1 MSISH
6 GERFTTFPVLIK
18 IVLKIKQTGYIYLP
32 EDPNKIVVKD
42 VSFSYDITDEN
53 DSLASRLALDGIN
66 VSIARG
72 SYTAILGSNGS
83 GKSTL
88 AKIIDILEVPD
99 SGKVVIFGKD
109 AGSDDLFW
117 DIRSHCC
124 VVFQNPDNQIVGTMV
139 EEDVAFG
146 PENLGVPNPELRER
160 VDQALKD
167 VGLYKLRN
175 RETTALSGGQKQKL
189 AIAGAL
195 AMKPDILIL
204 DEATA
209 MLDPSSRDDFLEL
222 VEKMRMEKGLTLIT
236 ITHDMTEALR
246 CDKII
251 VIDKGKAV
259 LEGAPEE
266 IFMLDNLWDYGLKR
280 PVKFNFAFEIAKL
293 TGSELTKEDLK
304 SDETLLNAIEKM
316 LAKPGLKALEAPE
329 DNNAQDGEKE
339 TVMSVKELSYTYD
352 GSDVKAIDNI
362 NLDIRKGEVLGLVG
376 ESGCGKTTLISH
388 MNAIFRPK
396 EGDVIIHTKDGDLSC
411 KNKKDTMKIRQNVGL
426 VFQYPEYQLFEETVF
441 KDIGY
446 GLKKM
451 KVSKEEAAV
460 RVKEA
465 AYLVGLTDKELNSS
479 PFELSGGQKR
489 RVAMAGVL
497 VMKPGILVL
506 DEPASGLDPKGRQEM
521 FKIIRNL
528 RDNGTTVVLV
538 SHNMDEA
545 AKNCDRICVIDGG
558 KIKAVG
564 TPEELFENNRAYEL
578 GIQIPRITRFSG
590 LIRSRLE
597 KKIPGIKFDSVNFN
611 PEKEA
616 AAIVRAVCGMGGADA

>member
-1 MSISH
+1 
-6 GERFTTFPVLIK
+6 
-18 IVLKIKQTGYIYLP
+18 LP
-32 EDPNKIVVKD
+32 EDPNSIVIKD
-42 VSFSYDITDEN
+42 VKFSYDIAEE
-53 DSLASRLALDGIN
+53 DSEKAPRLALDGIS
-66 VSIARG
+66 VTIEKG

-109 AGSDDLFW
+109 ASDDNLFW
-117 DIRSHCC
+117 DIRAHCC
-124 VVFQNPDNQIVGTMV
+124 CVFQNPDNQIVGTIV

-167 VGLYKLRN
+167 VGLYEYRH

-195 AMKPDILIL
+195 AMQPDILIL

-209 MLDPSSRDDFLEL
+209 MLDPSSRDDFLTL
-222 VEKMRMEKGLTLIT
+222 VEKMRVEKGLTLIT

-246 CDKII
+246 CDKLVI
-251 VIDKGKAV
+251 VNKGKAV
-259 LEGAPEE
+259 MEGKPEE
-266 IFMLDNLWDYGLKR
+266 IFLSDKLWDYGLKR

-293 TGSELTKEDLK
+293 TGSTLTKEDLR
-304 SDETLLNAIEKM
+304 SDESLISALTAM
-316 LAKPGLKALEAPE
+316 LKKPGIKIPE
-329 DNNAQDGEKE
+329 ISEDIKTQDEKDII
-339 TVMSVKELSYTYD
+339 MSVKGLSYTYD
-352 GSDVKAIDNI
+352 GSDVKAIEDI
-362 NLDIRKGEVLGLVG
+362 NLDIRRGEVLGIVG

-388 MNAIFRPK
+388 MNAIFRPSV
-396 EGDVIIHTKDGDLSC
+396 GDIIIHTKDGDLSC
-411 KNKKDTMKIRQNVGL
+411 RNKKDTMKIRQNVGL

-441 KDIGY
+441 KDICY

-451 KVSKEEAAV
+451 GIEKAKMHKMAYDAA
-460 RVKEA
+460 
-465 AYLVGLTDKELNSS
+465 LMVGLSDDEVNSS

-489 RVAMAGVL
+489 RAAMAGVL
-497 VMKPGILVL
+497 AMQPGILVL
-506 DEPASGLDPKGRQEM
+506 DEPASGLDPRGRQEM
-521 FKIIRNL
+521 FAIIKKL
-528 RDNGTTVVLV
+528 RDSGTTIILV

-545 AKNCDRICVIDGG
+545 AVNCDRICLIDHG

-564 TPEELFENNRAYEL
+564 TPEELFIKERAEEL
-578 GIQIPRITRFSG
+578 GIQRPRISRFSG
-590 LIRSRLE
+590 LLQE
-597 KKIPGIKFDSVNFN
+597 KLRKEFPGIVFEGMNFS

-616 AAIVRAVCGMGGADA
+616 QSVVRSVCRAGGADVQ

>member
-1 MSISH
+1 MGIN
-6 GERFTTFPVLIK
+6 K
-18 IVLKIKQTGYIYLP
+18 LP
-32 EDPNKIVVKD
+32 EDPNSIVIKD
-42 VSFSYDITDEN
+42 VKFSYDISEEDTDK
-53 DSLASRLALDGIN
+53 APRLALDGIS
-66 VSIARG
+66 VTIEKG

-109 AGSDDLFW
+109 AADDDLFW
-117 DIRSHCC
+117 DIRANCC
-124 VVFQNPDNQIVGTMV
+124 CVFQNPDNQIVGTIV

-167 VGLYKLRN
+167 VGLYEYRH

-195 AMKPDILIL
+195 AMRPDILIL

-209 MLDPSSRDDFLEL
+209 MLDPSSRDDFLTL
-222 VEKMRMEKGLTLIT
+222 VEKMRVEKGLTLIT

-246 CDKII
+246 CDKLVI
-251 VIDKGKAV
+251 VNKGKAV
-259 LEGAPEE
+259 MEGRPEE
-266 IFMLDNLWDYGLKR
+266 IFLSEDLWQYGLKR

-293 TGSELTKEDLK
+293 TGSKLTKEDLR
-304 SDETLLNAIEKM
+304 SDESLLSALTAM
-316 LAKPGLKALEAPE
+316 LKKPGIKCPEVSEETQIKE
-329 DNNAQDGEKE
+329 DNDII
-339 TVMSVKELSYTYD
+339 MSVKGLSYTYD
-352 GSDVKAIDNI
+352 GGDVKAIDDI
-362 NLDIRKGEVLGLVG
+362 NLDIRRGEVLGIVG

-388 MNAIFRPK
+388 MNAILRPQT
-396 EGDVIIHTKDGDLSC
+396 GDVIIHTKDGDLSC
-411 KNKKDTMKIRQNVGL
+411 SNKKHTMTIRQNVGL
-426 VFQYPEYQLFEETVF
+426 VFQYPEYQLFEETVY
-441 KDIGY
+441 KDIAY

-451 KVSKEEAAV
+451 NVSKEEQKELINDAAS
-460 RVKEA
+460 K
-465 AYLVGLTDKELNSS
+465 VGLTERELNSS

-489 RVAMAGVL
+489 RAAMAGVL

-521 FKIIRNL
+521 FAIIKGL
-528 RDNGTTVVLV
+528 RDSGTTIILV

-545 AKNCDRICVIDGG
+545 AVNCDRICLIDNG

-564 TPEELFENNRAYEL
+564 KPSELFVKPLADEL
-578 GIQIPRITRFSG
+578 KIQLPRITRFSAV
-590 LIRSRLE
+590 LRTELE
-597 KKIPGIKFDSVNFN
+597 EIYPDIKFNGNYFN

-616 AAIVRAVCGMGGADA
+616 KVIVDAVCKAGDANA

>member
-1 MSISH
+1 
-6 GERFTTFPVLIK
+6 
-18 IVLKIKQTGYIYLP
+18 LP
-32 EDPNKIVVKD
+32 EDQNRIEVKD
-42 VSFSYDITDEN
+42 VSFSYDVSDET
-53 DSLASRLALDGIN
+53 SGKAPRLALDGIS
-66 VSIARG
+66 VSIEKG

-109 AGSDDLFW
+109 SSNDDLFW
-117 DIRSHCC
+117 EIREHCC
-124 VVFQNPDNQIVGTMV
+124 CVFQNPDNQIVGTMI

-146 PENLGVPNPELRER
+146 PENLGIPNPELRQR

-167 VGLYKLRN
+167 VGLYEFRHK
-175 RETTALSGGQKQKL
+175 ETMALSGGQKQKL

-209 MLDPSSRDDFLEL
+209 MLDPTSRDDFLTL
-222 VEKMRMEKGLTLIT
+222 VEKMRVEKGLTLIT

-246 CDKII
+246 CDKLII
-251 VIDKGKAV
+251 VNKGKVA
-259 LEGAPEE
+259 LEGTPEE
-266 IFMLDNLWDYGLKR
+266 IFLSEDLWKYGLKR

-293 TGSELTKEDLK
+293 TGSTLTKEDLK
-304 SDETLLNAIEKM
+304 SNETLVASLVKM
-316 LAKPGLKALEAPE
+316 LTKPGLKEPGNVIV
-329 DNNAQDGEKE
+329 DRKKPDE
-339 TVMSVKELSYTYD
+339 TDIIMSVKGLSYTYG
-352 GSDVKAIDNI
+352 GSDTKAIDDI
-362 NLDIRKGEVLGLVG
+362 NLDIRRGEVLGIVG

-388 MNAIFRPK
+388 MNAIIRPV

-411 KNKKDTMKIRQNVGL
+411 SNKKDTMKIRQNVGL
-426 VFQYPEYQLFEETVF
+426 VFQYPEYQLFEETVY
-441 KDIGY
+441 KDIAY

-451 KVSKEEAAV
+451 NVGAEEQKTMIMEAAE
-460 RVKEA
+460 K
-465 AYLVGLTDKELNSS
+465 VGLTERELNAS

-489 RVAMAGVL
+489 RAAMAGVL
-497 VMKPGILVL
+497 VMRPGILVL

-521 FKIIRNL
+521 FAIIKSL
-528 RDNGTTVVLV
+528 RDSGTTIILV

-545 AKNCDRICVIDGG
+545 AVNCDRICLIDNG

-564 TPEELFENNRAYEL
+564 TPAELFVKKRADEL
-578 GIQIPRITRFSG
+578 KVQLPRITRFSAV
-590 LIRSRLE
+590 LRTELE
-597 KKIPGIKFDSVNFN
+597 EIYPDIEFAGNYFN

-616 AAIVRAVCGMGGADA
+616 KAIVAAVCKAGGGNA

>member
-1 MSISH
+1 M
-6 GERFTTFPVLIK
+6 
-18 IVLKIKQTGYIYLP
+18 P
-32 EDPNKIVVKD
+32 EDPNSIVIKD
-42 VSFSYDITDEN
+42 VKFSYDIAEE
-53 DSLASRLALDGIN
+53 DSEKAPRLALDGIS
-66 VSIARG
+66 VTIEKG

-109 AGSDDLFW
+109 ASDDNLFW
-117 DIRSHCC
+117 DIRAHCC
-124 VVFQNPDNQIVGTMV
+124 CVFQNPDNQIVGTIV

-167 VGLYKLRN
+167 VGLYEYRH

-195 AMKPDILIL
+195 AMQPDILIL

-209 MLDPSSRDDFLEL
+209 MLDPSSRDDFLTL
-222 VEKMRMEKGLTLIT
+222 VEKMRVEKGLTLIT

-246 CDKII
+246 CDKLVI
-251 VIDKGKAV
+251 VNKGKAV
-259 LEGAPEE
+259 MEGRPEE
-266 IFMLDNLWDYGLKR
+266 IFLSDNLWDYGLKR

-293 TGSELTKEDLK
+293 TGSTLTKEDLR
-304 SDETLLNAIEKM
+304 SDESLISALTAM
-316 LAKPGLKALEAPE
+316 LKKPGIKAPE
-329 DNNAQDGEKE
+329 ISEDKKTQDEKDII
-339 TVMSVKELSYTYD
+339 MSVKGLSYTYD
-352 GSDVKAIDNI
+352 GNDAKAIEDI
-362 NLDIRKGEVLGLVG
+362 NLDIRRGEVLGIVG

-388 MNAIFRPK
+388 MNAIFRPSV
-396 EGDVIIHTKDGDLSC
+396 GDIIIHTKDGDLSC
-411 KNKKDTMKIRQNVGL
+411 RNKKDTMKIRQNVGL

-441 KDIGY
+441 KDICY

-451 KVSKEEAAV
+451 GIEKAKMHKMAYDAA
-460 RVKEA
+460 
-465 AYLVGLTDKELNSS
+465 LMVGLSNDEVNSS

-489 RVAMAGVL
+489 RAAMAGVL
-497 VMKPGILVL
+497 AMQPGILVL
-506 DEPASGLDPKGRQEM
+506 DEPASGLDPRGRQEM
-521 FKIIRNL
+521 FAIIKKL
-528 RDNGTTVVLV
+528 RDSGTTIILV

-545 AKNCDRICVIDGG
+545 AVNCDRICLIDHG

-564 TPEELFENNRAYEL
+564 TPEELFIKERAEEL
-578 GIQIPRITRFSG
+578 GIQRPRISRFSG
-590 LIRSRLE
+590 LLQE
-597 KKIPGIKFDSVNFN
+597 KLVNEFPGIVFEGMNFS

-616 AAIVRAVCGMGGADA
+616 QSIVRSVCRAGGADVQ

>member
-1 MSISH
+1 MN
-6 GERFTTFPVLIK
+6 
-18 IVLKIKQTGYIYLP
+18 LP

-42 VSFSYDITDEN
+42 VCFSYDTEDE
-53 DSLASRLALDGIN
+53 ASGKAPRLALDGMSVTIEK
-66 VSIARG
+66 G
-72 SYTAILGSNGS
+72 SYTAFLGSNGS

-109 AGSDDLFW
+109 AGDDDLFW
-117 DIRSHCC
+117 DIRSNCC
-124 VVFQNPDNQIVGTMV
+124 CVFQNPDNQIVGTMI

-167 VGLYKLRN
+167 VGLYDVRHK
-175 RETTALSGGQKQKL
+175 EATALSGGQKQKL

-195 AMKPDILIL
+195 AMRPDILIL

-222 VEKMRMEKGLTLIT
+222 VEKMCEEKGLTLIT

-246 CDKII
+246 CDKIVI
-251 VIDKGKAV
+251 VNKGKAV
-259 LEGAPEE
+259 MEGRPEE

-280 PVKFNFAFEIAKL
+280 PVKFNFAFEVANL
-293 TGSELTKEDLK
+293 TGNKLKQEDLV
-304 SDETLLNAIEKM
+304 SDESLIEALVKM
-316 LAKPGLKALEAPE
+316 LQKPGIQAPE
-329 DNNAQDGEKE
+329 AIKEENKTQDDEII
-339 TVMSVKELSYTYD
+339 MSVKNLSYTYD
-352 GSDVKAIDNI
+352 GSDKKAIDDI
-362 NLDIRKGEVLGLVG
+362 NLDIKKGEVLGIVG

-388 MNAIFRPK
+388 MNAIFRPTQ
-396 EGDVIIHTKDGDLSC
+396 GDVIIHTKDGELSC
-411 KNKKDTMKIRQNVGL
+411 RNKKDTMRIRQNVGL
-426 VFQYPEYQLFEETVF
+426 VFQYPEYQLFEETVY
-441 KDIGY
+441 KDISY

-451 KVSKEEAAV
+451 KVSKEEQKSLV
-460 RVKEA
+460 LEA
-465 AYLVGLTDKELNSS
+465 AAKVGLTKTELDSS

-489 RVAMAGVL
+489 RAAMAGVL

-521 FKIIRNL
+521 FAIIKGL
-528 RDNGTTVVLV
+528 RDSGTTIILV

-545 AKNCDRICVIDGG
+545 AKNCDRICLIGNG

-564 TPEELFENNRAYEL
+564 TPKELFESGKAEEL
-578 GIQIPRITRFSG
+578 GIQRPRITRFSG
-590 LIRSRLE
+590 RLKSRLE
-597 KKIPGIKFDSVNFN
+597 DIYPGISFDDIYFD
-611 PEKEA
+611 PAREA
-616 AAIVRAVCGMGGADA
+616 NAIVTAVSRAGGRDVH

>member
-1 MSISH
+1 M
-6 GERFTTFPVLIK
+6 
-18 IVLKIKQTGYIYLP
+18 P
-32 EDPNKIVVKD
+32 EDPNSIVIKD
-42 VSFSYDITDEN
+42 VKFSYDIAEE
-53 DSLASRLALDGIN
+53 DSEKAPRLALDGIS
-66 VSIARG
+66 VTIEKG

-109 AGSDDLFW
+109 ASDDNLFW
-117 DIRSHCC
+117 DIRAHCC
-124 VVFQNPDNQIVGTMV
+124 CVFQNPDNQIVGTIV

-167 VGLYKLRN
+167 VGLYEYRH

-195 AMKPDILIL
+195 AMQPDILIL

-209 MLDPSSRDDFLEL
+209 MLDPSSRDDFLTL
-222 VEKMRMEKGLTLIT
+222 VEKMRVEKGLTLIT

-246 CDKII
+246 CDKLVI
-251 VIDKGKAV
+251 VNKGKAV
-259 LEGAPEE
+259 MEGRPEE
-266 IFMLDNLWDYGLKR
+266 IFLSDNLWDYGLKR

-293 TGSELTKEDLK
+293 TGSTLTKEDLR
-304 SDETLLNAIEKM
+304 SDESLIAALTAM
-316 LAKPGLKALEAPE
+316 LKKPGIKAPE
-329 DNNAQDGEKE
+329 VSEDKKTQDEKDII
-339 TVMSVKELSYTYD
+339 MSVKGLSYTYD
-352 GSDVKAIDNI
+352 GNDAKAIEDI
-362 NLDIRKGEVLGLVG
+362 NLDIRRGEVLGIVG

-388 MNAIFRPK
+388 MNAIFRPSV
-396 EGDVIIHTKDGDLSC
+396 GDIIIHTKDGDLSC
-411 KNKKDTMKIRQNVGL
+411 RNKKDTMKIRQNVGL

-441 KDIGY
+441 KDICY

-451 KVSKEEAAV
+451 GIEKAKMHKMAYDAA
-460 RVKEA
+460 
-465 AYLVGLTDKELNSS
+465 LMVGLSNDEVNSS

-489 RVAMAGVL
+489 RAAMAGVL
-497 VMKPGILVL
+497 AMQPGILVL
-506 DEPASGLDPKGRQEM
+506 DEPASGLDPRGRQEM
-521 FKIIRNL
+521 FAIIKKL
-528 RDNGTTVVLV
+528 RDSGTTIILV

-545 AKNCDRICVIDGG
+545 AVNCDRICLIDHG

-564 TPEELFENNRAYEL
+564 TPEELFIKERAEEL
-578 GIQIPRITRFSG
+578 GIQRPRISRFSG
-590 LIRSRLE
+590 LLQE
-597 KKIPGIKFDSVNFN
+597 KLVNEFPGIVFEGMNFS

-616 AAIVRAVCGMGGADA
+616 QSIVRSVCRAGGADVQ

>member
-1 MSISH
+1 M
-6 GERFTTFPVLIK
+6 
-18 IVLKIKQTGYIYLP
+18 P
-32 EDPNKIVVKD
+32 EDPNSIVIKD
-42 VSFSYDITDEN
+42 VKFSYDIAEE
-53 DSLASRLALDGIN
+53 DSEKAPRLALDGIS
-66 VSIARG
+66 VTIEKG

-109 AGSDDLFW
+109 ASDDNLFW
-117 DIRSHCC
+117 DIRAHCC
-124 VVFQNPDNQIVGTMV
+124 CVFQNPDNQIVGTIV

-167 VGLYKLRN
+167 VGLYEYRH

-195 AMKPDILIL
+195 AMQPDILIL

-209 MLDPSSRDDFLEL
+209 MLDPSSRDDFLTL
-222 VEKMRMEKGLTLIT
+222 VEKMRVEKGLTLIT

-246 CDKII
+246 CDKLVI
-251 VIDKGKAV
+251 VNKGKAV
-259 LEGAPEE
+259 MEGKPEE
-266 IFMLDNLWDYGLKR
+266 IFLSDKLWDYGLKR

-293 TGSELTKEDLK
+293 TGSTLTKEDLR
-304 SDETLLNAIEKM
+304 SDESLISALTAM
-316 LAKPGLKALEAPE
+316 LKKPGIKIPE
-329 DNNAQDGEKE
+329 ISEDTKTQDEKDII
-339 TVMSVKELSYTYD
+339 MSVKGLSYTYD
-352 GSDVKAIDNI
+352 GSDVKAIEDI
-362 NLDIRKGEVLGLVG
+362 NLDIRRGEVLGIVG

-388 MNAIFRPK
+388 MNAIFRPSV
-396 EGDVIIHTKDGDLSC
+396 GDIIIHTKDGDLSC
-411 KNKKDTMKIRQNVGL
+411 RNKKDTMKIRQNVGL

-441 KDIGY
+441 KDICY

-451 KVSKEEAAV
+451 GIEKAKMHKMAYDAA
-460 RVKEA
+460 
-465 AYLVGLTDKELNSS
+465 LMVGLSNDEVNSS

-489 RVAMAGVL
+489 RAAMAGVL
-497 VMKPGILVL
+497 AMQPGILVL
-506 DEPASGLDPKGRQEM
+506 DEPASGLDPRGRQEM
-521 FKIIRNL
+521 FAIIKKL
-528 RDNGTTVVLV
+528 RDSGTTIILV

-545 AKNCDRICVIDGG
+545 AVNCDRICLIDHG

-564 TPEELFENNRAYEL
+564 TPEELFIKERAEEL
-578 GIQIPRITRFSG
+578 GIQRPRISRFSG
-590 LIRSRLE
+590 LLQERLVNE
-597 KKIPGIKFDSVNFN
+597 FPGIVFEGMNFS

-616 AAIVRAVCGMGGADA
+616 QSVVRSVCRAGGADVQ

>member
-1 MSISH
+1 M
-6 GERFTTFPVLIK
+6 
-18 IVLKIKQTGYIYLP
+18 P
-32 EDPNKIVVKD
+32 EDPNSIVIKD
-42 VSFSYDITDEN
+42 VSFSYDVYDETSEN
-53 DSLASRLALDGIN
+53 TPRLALDGIS
-66 VSIARG
+66 VTIPKG

-109 AGSDDLFW
+109 TSEDDLFW

-124 VVFQNPDNQIVGTMV
+124 CVFQNPDNQIVGTMI

-167 VGLYKLRN
+167 VGLYDKRHK
-175 RETTALSGGQKQKL
+175 ETMALSGGQKQKL

-195 AMKPDILIL
+195 AMRPDILIL

-209 MLDPSSRDDFLEL
+209 MLDPTSRDEFLSL
-222 VEKMRMEKGLTLIT
+222 VEKMRIEKGLTLIT

-246 CDKII
+246 CDKI
-251 VIDKGKAV
+251 VIINKGKVARQ
-259 LEGAPEE
+259 GTPEE
-266 IFMLDNLWDYGLKR
+266 IFMSDDLWNFGLKR

-293 TGSELTKEDLK
+293 TGNELNKEDLV
-304 SDETLLNAIEKM
+304 SDEALIRRLKDM
-316 LAKPGLKALEAPE
+316 LSKPGISMPE
-329 DNNAQDGEKE
+329 LPEEKKKKTGDQE
-339 TVMSVKELSYTYD
+339 IIMSVKGLSYSYD
-352 GSDVKAIDNI
+352 GSGNKAIDNI
-362 NLDIRKGEVLGLVG
+362 NLDIRKGEVLGIVG

-388 MNAIFRPK
+388 MNALFRPA
-396 EGDVIIHTKDGDLSC
+396 EGDVIIHTGDGDLSC
-411 KNKKDTMKIRQNVGL
+411 RNKKDKMKIRQNVGL

-441 KDIGY
+441 KDIFY

-451 KVSKEEAAV
+451 KVSKEEATV
-460 RVKEA
+460 RVRNA
-465 AYLVGLTDKELNSS
+465 AYKVGLTEKELNSS

-489 RVAMAGVL
+489 RAAMAGVL
-497 VMKPGILVL
+497 VMQPGILVL
-506 DEPASGLDPKGRQEM
+506 DEPASGLDPRGRQEM
-521 FKIIRNL
+521 FAIIKAL
-528 RDNGTTVVLV
+528 RESGTTIILV

-545 AKNCDRICVIDGG
+545 AVNCDRICLIDNG

-564 TPEELFENNRAYEL
+564 TPEELFADNRAKDL

-590 LIRSRLE
+590 LLKDSLKEIYRDISFE
-597 KKIPGIKFDSVNFN
+597 SVNFD
-611 PEKEA
+611 PAREA
-616 AAIVRAVCGMGGADA
+616 AAVVAAVCKAGDADA

>member
-1 MSISH
+1 M
-6 GERFTTFPVLIK
+6 
-18 IVLKIKQTGYIYLP
+18 P
-32 EDPNKIVVKD
+32 EDPNSID
-42 VSFSYDITDEN
+42 VRDVTFSYDVSDDDGSI
-53 DSLASRLALDGIN
+53 SPRAALDGISVN
-66 VSIARG
+66 IKKG

-109 AGSDDLFW
+109 AGDDELFW

-124 VVFQNPDNQIVGTMV
+124 CVFQNPDNQIVGTMI

-167 VGLYKLRN
+167 VGLYEYRN

-195 AMKPDILIL
+195 AMRPDILIL

-209 MLDPSSRDDFLEL
+209 MLDPTSRDDFLAL
-222 VEKMRMEKGLTLIT
+222 VEKMREEKGLTLIT

-246 CDKII
+246 CDKVII
-251 VIDKGKAV
+251 VNKGKAV
-259 LEGAPEE
+259 LEGTPEE
-266 IFMLDNLWDYGLKR
+266 IFLSDDLWQYGLKR

-293 TGSELTKEDLK
+293 TGNTLTKEDLK
-304 SDETLLNAIEKM
+304 SDEALIARLTKM
-316 LAKPGLKALEAPE
+316 LNEPGIKMPEAIVKEE
-329 DNNAQDGEKE
+329 DKTEKE
-339 TVMSVKELSYTYD
+339 VVMSVKKLSYTYD
-352 GSDVKAIDNI
+352 GDNKAIDDI
-362 NLDIRKGEVLGLVG
+362 NLDIMKGEVLGIVG

-388 MNAIFRPK
+388 MNAIFRPVQ
-396 EGDVIIHTKDGDLSC
+396 GDVIIHTKDGDLSC
-411 KNKKDTMKIRQNVGL
+411 KNKKDTLKIRQNVGL

-441 KDIGY
+441 KDIAY
-446 GLKKM
+446 GLRKM
-451 KVSKEEAAV
+451 NLDKNEQTVLIRDAAF
-460 RVKEA
+460 K
-465 AYLVGLTDKELNSS
+465 VGLTERELNSS

-489 RVAMAGVL
+489 RAAMAGVL
-497 VMKPGILVL
+497 VMNPGILVL

-521 FKIIRNL
+521 FGIIKRL
-528 RDNGTTVVLV
+528 RAQGTTIVLV

-545 AKNCDRICVIDGG
+545 AVNCDRICLIDNG
-558 KIKAVG
+558 KIKAIG
-564 TPEELFENNRAYEL
+564 TPDELFDKDRAEEL
-578 GIQIPRITRFSG
+578 GIQRPRIARFSG
-590 LIRSRLE
+590 ALKNELA
-597 KKIPGIKFDSVNFN
+597 KIYPSIEFNEMYFN

-616 AAIVRAVCGMGGADA
+616 AAVVTAVCKAGGANA

>member
-1 MSISH
+1 M
-6 GERFTTFPVLIK
+6 
-18 IVLKIKQTGYIYLP
+18 P

-42 VSFSYDITDEN
+42 VCFSYDTEDE
-53 DSLASRLALDGIN
+53 ASGKAPRLALDGMSVTIEK
-66 VSIARG
+66 G
-72 SYTAILGSNGS
+72 SYTAFLGSNGS

-109 AGSDDLFW
+109 AGDDDLFW
-117 DIRSHCC
+117 DIRSNCC
-124 VVFQNPDNQIVGTMV
+124 CVFQNPDNQIVGTMI

-167 VGLYKLRN
+167 VGLYDVRHK
-175 RETTALSGGQKQKL
+175 EATALSGGQKQKL

-195 AMKPDILIL
+195 AMRPDILIL

-222 VEKMRMEKGLTLIT
+222 VEKMREEKGLTLIT

-246 CDKII
+246 CDKIVI
-251 VIDKGKAV
+251 VNKGKAV
-259 LEGAPEE
+259 MEGRPEE

-280 PVKFNFAFEIAKL
+280 PVKFNFAFEVANL
-293 TGSELTKEDLK
+293 TGNKLKQEDLV
-304 SDETLLNAIEKM
+304 SDESLIEALVKM
-316 LAKPGLKALEAPE
+316 LQKPGIKAPE
-329 DNNAQDGEKE
+329 AIKEENKTQDDEII
-339 TVMSVKELSYTYD
+339 MSVKNLSYTYD
-352 GSDVKAIDNI
+352 GSDKKAIDDI
-362 NLDIRKGEVLGLVG
+362 NLDIKKGEVLGIVG

-388 MNAIFRPK
+388 MNAIFRPSQ
-396 EGDVIIHTKDGDLSC
+396 GDVIIHTKDGELSC
-411 KNKKDTMKIRQNVGL
+411 RNKKDTMKIRQNVGL
-426 VFQYPEYQLFEETVF
+426 VFQYPEYQLFEETVY
-441 KDIGY
+441 KDISY

-451 KVSKEEAAV
+451 KVSKEEQKSLV
-460 RVKEA
+460 LEA
-465 AYLVGLTDKELNSS
+465 AAKVGLTKTELDSS

-489 RVAMAGVL
+489 RAAMAGVL

-521 FKIIRNL
+521 FAIIKGL
-528 RDNGTTVVLV
+528 RDSGTTIILV

-545 AKNCDRICVIDGG
+545 AKNCDRICLIGNG

-564 TPEELFENNRAYEL
+564 TPKELFESGKAEEL
-578 GIQIPRITRFSG
+578 GIQRPRITRFSG
-590 LIRSRLE
+590 RLKSRLE
-597 KKIPGIKFDSVNFN
+597 DIYPGISFDDIYFD
-611 PEKEA
+611 PAREA
-616 AAIVRAVCGMGGADA
+616 NAIVTAVCRAGGPNVH

>member
-1 MSISH
+1 M
-6 GERFTTFPVLIK
+6 
-18 IVLKIKQTGYIYLP
+18 P

-42 VSFSYDITDEN
+42 VSFSYDVDEETEGK
-53 DSLASRLALDGIN
+53 APRLALDGIS
-66 VSIARG
+66 VSIEKG

-109 AGSDDLFW
+109 TADDNLFW

-124 VVFQNPDNQIVGTMV
+124 CVFQNPDNQIVGTMI

-167 VGLYKLRN
+167 VGLFEYRH
-175 RETTALSGGQKQKL
+175 RETMALSGGQKQKL

-195 AMKPDILIL
+195 AMHPDILIL

-209 MLDPSSRDDFLEL
+209 MLDPTSRDEFLTL
-222 VEKMRMEKGLTLIT
+222 VEKMRKEKGLTLIT

-246 CDKII
+246 CDKIVI
-251 VIDKGKAV
+251 VDKGKAV
-259 LEGAPEE
+259 KEGTPEE
-266 IFMLDNLWDYGLKR
+266 IFMMNDLWKYGLKR

-293 TGSELTKEDLK
+293 TDSELTEDDLK
-304 SDETLLNAIEKM
+304 STETLIASLVKM
-316 LAKPGLKALEAPE
+316 LRKPGLKAPE
-329 DNNAQDGEKE
+329 NVPSPEKKTDDNDII
-339 TVMSVKELSYTYD
+339 MSVKGLSYVYP
-352 GSDVKAIDNI
+352 GSDTKALDDVSI
-362 NLDIRKGEVLGLVG
+362 DIRRGEVLGIVG

-388 MNAIFRPK
+388 MNAIFRPH
-396 EGDVIIHTKDGDLSC
+396 EGDVIIHTKDGELSC
-411 KNKKDTMKIRQNVGL
+411 RNKKDTMKIRQNVGL
-426 VFQYPEYQLFEETVF
+426 VFQYPEYQLFEETVY
-441 KDIGY
+441 KDIAY
-446 GLKKM
+446 GLRKMNLDKKEQT
-451 KVSKEEAAV
+451 VLIRDAAV
-460 RVKEA
+460 K
-465 AYLVGLTDKELNSS
+465 VGLSERELNSS

-489 RVAMAGVL
+489 RAAMAGVL

-506 DEPASGLDPKGRQEM
+506 DEPASGLDPKGRHEM
-521 FKIIRNL
+521 FRIIKEL
-528 RDNGTTVVLV
+528 RDSGTTIVLV

-545 AKNCDRICVIDGG
+545 AVNCDRICLIDNG

-564 TPEELFENNRAYEL
+564 TPAELFVKKTADEL
-578 GIQIPRITRFSG
+578 NVQLPRITRFSAV
-590 LIRSRLE
+590 LRTELE
-597 KKIPGIKFDSVNFN
+597 EIYPDIKFCGNCFD

-616 AAIVRAVCGMGGADA
+616 KVIVDAVCRAGDADA

>member
-1 MSISH
+1 M
-6 GERFTTFPVLIK
+6 
-18 IVLKIKQTGYIYLP
+18 P
-32 EDPNKIVVKD
+32 EDPNSIVIKD
-42 VSFSYDITDEN
+42 VKFSYDIAEE
-53 DSLASRLALDGIN
+53 DSEKAPRLALDGIS
-66 VSIARG
+66 VTIEKG

-109 AGSDDLFW
+109 ASDDNLFW
-117 DIRSHCC
+117 DIRAHCC
-124 VVFQNPDNQIVGTMV
+124 CVFQNPDNQIVGTIV

-167 VGLYKLRN
+167 VGLYEYRH

-195 AMKPDILIL
+195 AMQPDILIL

-209 MLDPSSRDDFLEL
+209 MLDPSSRDDFLTL
-222 VEKMRMEKGLTLIT
+222 VEKMRVEKGLTLIT

-246 CDKII
+246 CDKLVI
-251 VIDKGKAV
+251 VNKGKAV
-259 LEGAPEE
+259 MEGRPEE
-266 IFMLDNLWDYGLKR
+266 IFLSDNLWDYGLKR

-293 TGSELTKEDLK
+293 TGSTLTKEDLR
-304 SDETLLNAIEKM
+304 SDESLIAALTAM
-316 LAKPGLKALEAPE
+316 LKKPGIKAPE
-329 DNNAQDGEKE
+329 ISEDKKTQDEKDII
-339 TVMSVKELSYTYD
+339 MSVKGLSYTYD
-352 GSDVKAIDNI
+352 GNDAKAIEDI
-362 NLDIRKGEVLGLVG
+362 NLDIRRGEVLGIVG

-388 MNAIFRPK
+388 MNAIFRPSV
-396 EGDVIIHTKDGDLSC
+396 GDIIIHTKDGDLSC
-411 KNKKDTMKIRQNVGL
+411 RNKKDTMKIRQNVGL

-441 KDIGY
+441 KDICY

-451 KVSKEEAAV
+451 GIEKAKMHKMAYDAA
-460 RVKEA
+460 
-465 AYLVGLTDKELNSS
+465 LMVGLSNDEVNSS

-489 RVAMAGVL
+489 RAAMAGVL
-497 VMKPGILVL
+497 AMQPGILVL
-506 DEPASGLDPKGRQEM
+506 DEPASGLDPRGRQEM
-521 FKIIRNL
+521 FAIIKKL
-528 RDNGTTVVLV
+528 RDSGTTIILV

-545 AKNCDRICVIDGG
+545 AVNCDRICLIDHG

-564 TPEELFENNRAYEL
+564 TPEELFIKERAEEL
-578 GIQIPRITRFSG
+578 GIQRPRISRFSG
-590 LIRSRLE
+590 LLQE
-597 KKIPGIKFDSVNFN
+597 KLKKEFPGIVFEGMKFS

-616 AAIVRAVCGMGGADA
+616 QSVVRSVCRAGGADVQ